1 MSHYN
6 LYDSLD
12 LDRSQDADTLRARI
26 DELLASDNPTNLG
39 GREELYIAQRV
50 LGDEQRRTIYDSRL
64 DDPEAPEVTVDSLRQ
79 LSHIEFGNAA
89 PGPAPQ
95 APPQQPGPQQAAP
108 TTHFESPAPGDSP
121 FPQQEQ
127 SYDNRFENQVPAD
140 GPVGEPGA
148 APGGAAKGF
157 SVPQMNMQGMMSKA
171 EGLPKPAIAGAAVV
185 GILVLAL
192 VIWGLFSLLGGG
204 GGKVKSVADE
214 FLELRTVAETE
225 EWLGEYADPRE
236 RDSINRQLDLRG
248 DFAGVDNYMKV
259 NDPRVGDVIDMTGL
273 VRSAVYSDT
282 RDINELFESAGI
294 KGMEMVIV
302 EDRNG
307 NDTGYRL
314 TFGTD
319 EQGPQLLG
327 IDRAVRVYEFEFRD
341 YIEN

>member
-12 LDRSQDADTLRARI
+12 LDRSQDPPTLRARI

-50 LGDEQRRTIYDSRL
+50 LGDEQRRAVYDSRL
-64 DDPEAPEVTVDSLRQ
+64 DDPNAPEVTVDALRE
-79 LSHIEFGNAA
+79 LSHIEFG
-89 PGPAPQ
+89 GPAPQ
-95 APPQQPGPQQAAP
+95 QPQAPQQAAA
-108 TTHFESPAPGDSP
+108 TEHFEAPAPGESP
-121 FPQQEQ
+121 IPQQDQ
-127 SYDNRFENQVPAD
+127 PYDNRFENQVPSD
-140 GPVGEPGA
+140 GPTGEPGA
-148 APGGAAKGF
+148 APTGAPGGAAAGF
-157 SVPQMNMQGMMSKA
+157 PIPQMPNMSGVRSKA
-171 EGLPKPAIAGAAVV
+171 QGLPKTAVAGAAVA
-185 GILVLAL
+185 GIIILGLVM
-192 VIWGLFSLLGGG
+192 WGLFSLLGGG
-204 GGKVKSVADE
+204 GSVKSVADE

-236 RDSINRQLDLRG
+236 RDEINRQLDLRG
-248 DFAGVDNYMKV
+248 DFAGVDNFMKV
-259 NDPRVGDVIDMTGL
+259 NDPQVGEVIDMTGL

-282 RDINELFESAGI
+282 REITELFESAGI
-294 KGMEMVIV
+294 RGMEMVIV

-327 IDRAVRVYEFEFRD
+327 IDRAVRVDESEFRD